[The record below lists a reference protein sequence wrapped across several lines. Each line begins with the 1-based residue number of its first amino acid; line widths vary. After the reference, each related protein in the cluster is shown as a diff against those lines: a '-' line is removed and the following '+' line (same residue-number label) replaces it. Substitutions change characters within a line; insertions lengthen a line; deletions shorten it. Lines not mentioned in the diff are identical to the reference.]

1 MTRITQKQDQVREF
15 TRTNRRLACRFSQNV
30 AAVPYRSLVSQHD
43 NSPRGC
49 FDNDTA
55 AEEIT
60 GSSCATLG
68 NTLGNELYSTSN
80 CSSLYSDPSAARERG
95 LGAVCGCSCPV
106 ISGLPSGPPL
116 PFYGMRPNGSFYM
129 APLPAGRQCLM
140 VHPCTLAKHGSH
152 SCAFITSS
160 VCDSNSA
167 TLLSTNRSYDDRY
180 DFCYSERG
188 IQLAVQRRRDFSG
201 SDCNVWR
208 VERRIRALYTAA
220 QL

>member
-1 MTRITQKQDQVREF
+1 MTCITQKQDQVREF
-15 TRTNRRLACRFSQNV
+15 TRTNRRLACRFSQNE

-60 GSSCATLG
+60 GSSCAR
-68 NTLGNELYSTSN
+68 LYSTST
-80 CSSLYSDPSAARERG
+80 CPSLYSDLSAARECG
-95 LGAVCGCSCPV
+95 LEAVCGCSCPV

-180 DFCYSERG
+180 DFCYSEGG
-188 IQLAVQRRRDFSG
+188 I
-201 SDCNVWR
+201 
-208 VERRIRALYTAA
+208 
-220 QL
+220 